1 MKLATAGSEIDEVEE
16 EKEDDDEE
24 DVFDNFLDI
33 FVSTD

>member
-33 FVSTD
+33 STD